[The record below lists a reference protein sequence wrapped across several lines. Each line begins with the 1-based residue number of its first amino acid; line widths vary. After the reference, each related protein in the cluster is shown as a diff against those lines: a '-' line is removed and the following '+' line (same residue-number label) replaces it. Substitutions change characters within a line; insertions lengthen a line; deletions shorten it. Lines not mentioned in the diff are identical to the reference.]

1 MLRDAPAQ
9 NVDSGRPALL
19 QAVIDAM
26 RIPDLRYRILFTL
39 GILIIFRFLAHVP
52 VPGVDREALQA
63 AFDANPILGFLDL
76 FSGGALRNLSIAA
89 LGVYPYITA
98 SIIIQVLTP
107 IVPSLKALSQEGDY
121 GRQKI
126 NQYTHYLTVPL
137 AFMQGYGQ
145 LNLLA
150 STFTTSQGAAISGI
164 GFGENTLNTITILT
178 AMTAGTMLLVWMG
191 ELITEKG
198 IGNGISLI
206 IFAGIV
212 TAFPGIFGQLW
223 LLRDQLF
230 QVLLLVA
237 IGLVTIY
244 LIVFFNEAQRR
255 IPVQYGRSVFRGG
268 RMYRQAG
275 SSYIPLRVNSAG
287 MIPLIFAFSLL
298 ILPAYLANFFINPGS
313 SSIGAE
319 IANFFANSLGPASL
333 FYWIAVFVLVVL
345 FTFFYTLVVFNQ
357 QNLAENL
364 QKNGGFVPGIR
375 PGRPTHEYLMRVLVR
390 ITWGGALFLGFIAI
404 IPYIAGLVSGLDA
417 ATSIISS
424 TSLLILVGV
433 ALDTMRQLE
442 AQLLMRNYEGF
453 IR

>member
-150 STFTTSQGAAISGI
+150 STFTTSRA
-164 GFGENTLNTITILT
+164 LP
-178 AMTAGTMLLVWMG
+178 
-191 ELITEKG
+191 
-198 IGNGISLI
+198 
-206 IFAGIV
+206 
-212 TAFPGIFGQLW
+212 FPGS
-223 LLRDQLF
+223 
-230 QVLLLVA
+230 A
-237 IGLVTIY
+237 
-244 LIVFFNEAQRR
+244 
-255 IPVQYGRSVFRGG
+255 SVRT
-268 RMYRQAG
+268 R
-275 SSYIPLRVNSAG
+275 
-287 MIPLIFAFSLL
+287 
-298 ILPAYLANFFINPGS
+298 
-313 SSIGAE
+313 
-319 IANFFANSLGPASL
+319 
-333 FYWIAVFVLVVL
+333 
-345 FTFFYTLVVFNQ
+345 
-357 QNLAENL
+357 
-364 QKNGGFVPGIR
+364 
-375 PGRPTHEYLMRVLVR
+375 
-390 ITWGGALFLGFIAI
+390 
-404 IPYIAGLVSGLDA
+404 
-417 ATSIISS
+417 
-424 TSLLILVGV
+424 
-433 ALDTMRQLE
+433 
-442 AQLLMRNYEGF
+442 
-453 IR
+453 

>member
-298 ILPAYLANFFINPGS
+298 ILPAYLANFFVNPGS

-357 QNLAENL
+357 QNLADNL

>member
-298 ILPAYLANFFINPGS
+298 ILPAYLANFFVNPGS